1 MVSKDLTFIDLGN
14 KSKIEGLVNFEKLR
28 MITKEIRGLMNM
40 CSANLDIFTI
50 IESRTKEDVASSFA
64 SLNHPK
70 NAGQTMK
77 RAPADRRKTRDIN
90 PRKMHEEAQMVR
102 RVKAYLSQRTVIQ
115 NEEELMKLSYKCE
128 PDPSMQNS
136 GSKTLTNHQS
146 TTSITST
153 VSIFDF
159 LYSRKNL
166 VKTMKSVNKI
176 HDTIWQKILRKKY
189 WKIVFRRYKLTYYL
203 GFFSRVP
210 TAGVFLPFLRFL
222 PSSSESSWK
231 TSALLK
237 NSQNKENVKTKSQGE
252 KPCKARD
259 DL

>member
-70 NAGQTMK
+70 NSANTMK
-77 RAPADRRKTRDIN
+77 RHAPHADRRKTRDIN

-115 NEEELMKLSYKCE
+115 NEDELMQLSYKCE
-128 PDPSMQNS
+128 PDPSMNQSS

-153 VSIFDF
+153 VSI
-159 LYSRKNL
+159 S
-166 VKTMKSVNKI
+166 
-176 HDTIWQKILRKKY
+176 
-189 WKIVFRRYKLTYYL
+189 
-203 GFFSRVP
+203 
-210 TAGVFLPFLRFL
+210 
-222 PSSSESSWK
+222 
-231 TSALLK
+231 
-237 NSQNKENVKTKSQGE
+237 
-252 KPCKARD
+252 
-259 DL
+259 